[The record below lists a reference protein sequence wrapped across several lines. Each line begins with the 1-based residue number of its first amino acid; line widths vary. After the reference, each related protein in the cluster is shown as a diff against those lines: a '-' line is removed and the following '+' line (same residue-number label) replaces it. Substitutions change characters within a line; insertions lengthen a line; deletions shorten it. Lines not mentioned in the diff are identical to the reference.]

1 MNLREL
7 TEACQH
13 AIAEV
18 SDAFFPPEV
27 WRGFLNAAQNEFARK
42 TRCIERISQGRTAP
56 GRRVYPLDLDFFHIN
71 LVRCGDRVLKP
82 ISSYDMEA
90 RVEERGHPT
99 HFHVNAGRL
108 FLWPTP
114 TVQETLVVWYNAS
127 PEDMVQDEDEPE
139 IPRVYHH
146 VLVPGACYRALRADK
161 DYIGATRFEEEWK
174 EELYEAYTAMQMQE
188 GENPI
193 VRDVYGW

>member
-7 TEACQH
+7 TEACQY

-18 SDAFFPPEV
+18 SDAFFPREV

-82 ISSYDMEA
+82 IASYDMEA
-90 RVEERGHPT
+90 RARRAWTSHALSRQRREAVSVADSHNSRTSGC
-99 HFHVNAGRL
+99 
-108 FLWPTP
+108 
-114 TVQETLVVWYNAS
+114 VV
-127 PEDMVQDEDEPE
+127 
-139 IPRVYHH
+139 
-146 VLVPGACYRALRADK
+146 
-161 DYIGATRFEEEWK
+161 
-174 EELYEAYTAMQMQE
+174 
-188 GENPI
+188 
-193 VRDVYGW
+193 